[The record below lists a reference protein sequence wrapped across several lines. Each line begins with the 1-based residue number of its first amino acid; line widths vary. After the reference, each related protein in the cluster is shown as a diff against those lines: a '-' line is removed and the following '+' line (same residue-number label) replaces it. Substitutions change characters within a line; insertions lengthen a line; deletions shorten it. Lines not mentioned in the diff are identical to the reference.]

1 MRKILSIQSSVA
13 LGFVGNSVAAPVL
26 TAMGHHPILV
36 DTVKLAAHPGYGDKY
51 GGSISADAFEQ
62 LLDGL
67 IAFNALADISLTMT
81 GYLGNAEQIAPIHNL
96 ITKWHEVNAKGI
108 YILDPVIGDAG
119 YLYVTPDIA
128 TGMRDRLLPLA
139 SVTTPNRFELAHLS
153 GIEVSDYESA
163 DAAGRH
169 LLACHPRL
177 RAVVATAVPGQAA
190 DSIGDMVIARD
201 EETIWLP
208 PHAEETA
215 ASSTAASLTNINSP
229 DISAAGPELVRNLP
243 GGGDLLTAI
252 LAGLVAH
259 DRPLLEAAQNASK
272 TAQTIIAKSRGTRDL
287 DLLAHLNALPASG

>member
-36 DTVKLAAHPGYGDKY
+36 NTVKLAAHPGYGEKY
-51 GGSISADAFEQ
+51 GGSISVEAFEQ
-62 LLDGL
+62 LIDGL

-96 ITKWHEVNAKGI
+96 ITKWHNMNAEGT

-119 YLYVTPDIA
+119 HLYVTPDIA
-128 TGMRDRLLPLA
+128 SGIRDWLLPLA

-163 DAAGRH
+163 NVAGRH
-169 LLACHPRL
+169 LLASHPRL
-177 RAVVATAVPGQAA
+177 RAVVATAVPGPIA

-201 EETIWLP
+201 AETIWLP
-208 PHAEETA
+208 PYAEESGA
-215 ASSTAASLTNINSP
+215 NSTNINSTHIGNAQQ
-229 DISAAGPELVRNLP
+229 DLVRNLP

-252 LAGLVAH
+252 LAGLIALDH
-259 DRPLLEAAQNASK
+259 PLLAAAKNASK
-272 TAQTIIAKSRGTRDL
+272 TAQTIIAKSHGTRDL
-287 DLLAHLNALPASG
+287 DLLAHLEELRALG